1 MLALPWVSSVLA
13 YPAEL
18 GTKELD
24 TTEQLGTQGED
35 YRERGKTQRGYFG
48 ISECELGSYPLSELG
63 VQREDVSFA

>member
-1 MLALPWVSSVLA
+1 MDRGVWQAIYSPWT
-13 YPAEL
+13 
-18 GTKELD
+18 TKELD